1 MGDLGKEVSDEML
14 ARAFSKYPSFQKVRS
29 RALIYIRA
37 ASHGH
42 MAQAK
47 TVRQAKTGE
56 HKGYGFVSFGTI
68 ADMVKAIK
76 EMDGKYIGNRPCKVR
91 ETASLAR
98 VTAALLTWKRVR
110 S

>member
-1 MGDLGKEVSDEML
+1 
-14 ARAFSKYPSFQKVRS
+14 
-29 RALIYIRA
+29 
-37 ASHGH
+37 

-98 VTAALLTWKRVR
+98 GAAALLTWKCVR